1 MPSCTCFGV
10 CGGVPKWK
18 DPETGLYCTVCHG
31 SGVYTTPPT
40 ALEEW
45 EASQAMHAHSRAN
58 GFAPQPEPVAA
69 VSPRPARVSRAPVR
83 VDPNDERIAFVR
95 SKAPTREQMAELRA
109 ASGLHD
115 RRRRSNG

>member
-10 CGGVPKWK
+10 CGGIPKWK

-45 EASQAMHAHSRAN
+45 EASQAMHAHSKAN
-58 GFAPQPEPVAA
+58 GFSPQPEPVAA
-69 VSPRPARVSRAPVR
+69 VPARPAQRPRRANS
-83 VDPNDERIAFVR
+83 DQERLDFIR
-95 SKAPTREQMAELRA
+95 SKAPTREQMEELRV
-109 ASGLHD
+109 ASGLHGKGRHGND
-115 RRRRSNG
+115 